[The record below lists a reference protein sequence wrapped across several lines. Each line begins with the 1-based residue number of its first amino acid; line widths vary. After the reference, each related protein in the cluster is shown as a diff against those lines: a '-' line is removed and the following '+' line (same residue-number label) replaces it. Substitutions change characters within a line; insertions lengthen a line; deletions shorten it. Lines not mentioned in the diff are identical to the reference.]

1 MTGFGG
7 ITGMF
12 QDITIEELLELRKS
26 KQLALVDV
34 RSPGE
39 FADSTIP
46 GSVNV
51 PFFDDEERADV
62 GTLYTRVG
70 VKAAKQ
76 RGLEI
81 ISRKLPLFIRQ
92 FEEIEGR
99 KAVFC
104 WRGGMRS
111 KSSATVIDL
120 MGMPVY
126 RLVGGVRA
134 YRKWVVDQLAN
145 FELQQPCVVLN
156 GNTGTGKTKI
166 LQKLAAMGYPVVDL
180 EAMAMHRGSIFG
192 QIGLTPNNQKTFDSL
207 IIEQLL
213 QYRDAPF
220 IMIEAESKRVGKVVL
235 PDFLVEAKEQGI
247 QICLDMPVA
256 TRTQHIIEDYQ
267 PDSHKEEC
275 MQSFAR
281 IRSKIHTPIAS
292 EIDEAL
298 QANRWEQAVT
308 LLLEHYYDPRYEFA
322 FSKHTGEPVL
332 VHAEH
337 VDDAVGQIAA
347 ILDRSFPDFSPST
360 VSNTEAA
367 AYNESKDR

>member
-1 MTGFGG
+1 
-7 ITGMF
+7 MF
-12 QDITIEELLELRKS
+12 QDITIDELLELRKS

-46 GSVNV
+46 GSVNI

-70 VKAAKQ
+70 VKAAKK

-81 ISRKLPLFIRQ
+81 FSSKLPSFVQQ
-92 FEEIEGR
+92 FEQIEGR

-145 FELQQPCVVLN
+145 LELQQPCVVLN
-156 GNTGTGKTKI
+156 GNTGTGKTKV
-166 LQKLAAMGYPVVDL
+166 LQKLAKMGYPVIDL

-192 QIGLTPNNQKTFDSL
+192 QIGLKPNNQKTFDSL
-207 IIEQLL
+207 LIEQLH
-213 QYRDAPF
+213 QYKDVPYL
-220 IMIEAESKRVGKVVL
+220 MIEAESKRVGKAVL
-235 PDFLVEAKEQGI
+235 PDFLMEAKERGT
-247 QICLDMPVA
+247 QICLDMPIAVR
-256 TRTQHIIEDYQ
+256 TRHIIEDYQ
-267 PDSHKEEC
+267 PDFHKDEC
-275 MQSFAR
+275 LQSFAR
-281 IRSKIHTPIAS
+281 IRSKIHTPIAR

-298 QANRWEQAVT
+298 QVNRWEQAAA
-308 LLLEHYYDPRYEFA
+308 LLLEYYYDPRYEFA
-322 FSKHTGEPVL
+322 FSKHAGEPISVY
-332 VHAEH
+332 AEH
-337 VDDAVGQIAA
+337 VDDAVGQITA
-347 ILDRSFPDFSPST
+347 ILGRICPEFSPST
-360 VSNTEAA
+360 VSRTEVA